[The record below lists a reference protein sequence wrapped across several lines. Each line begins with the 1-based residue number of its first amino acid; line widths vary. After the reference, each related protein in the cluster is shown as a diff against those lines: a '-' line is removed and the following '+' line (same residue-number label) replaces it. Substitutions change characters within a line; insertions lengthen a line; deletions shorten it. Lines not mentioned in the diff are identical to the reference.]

1 VTVHAGTSQ
10 LMRQRLVGEGYLGNF
25 DPRLFFGVTEPG
37 PVSVDVRWPDST
49 TTTIV
54 GVALDGD
61 VTITQP

>member
-1 VTVHAGTSQ
+1 
-10 LMRQRLVGEGYLGNF
+10 
-25 DPRLFFGVTEPG
+25 
-37 PVSVDVRWPDST
+37 VSVDVRWPDST